1 MSKVVAINE
10 DIPTAPND
18 NVDAGSLQATNPNE
32 DEETQIKDTTCQK
45 EKPGNNANFFDQQCS
60 AQVPYKKRTV
70 AIIGVLLAL
79 IVIIAIAV
87 SSSRSSSPPPTSL
100 SPASSAG
107 INGSP
112 DNGSPSTNPS
122 LVDNDSISLPEDE
135 GDEGDDDKNVVAGVP
150 AEKDRTGQ
158 DNLLKDEDEAS
169 GYSEG
174 AEYPAYPSS
183 EGSKATTQPTNSGG
197 EENLVLLDDGQYCT
211 SNDVCVSSLCI
222 RNYCRERLFD
232 DGERCS
238 WPEFCASGSCAYN
251 RENSGGRVRI
261 CCPTGGETFSKDDTN
276 MIFCEGVAPAGTQC
290 SDPRICA
297 SGMCIMG
304 TCVDALLQDGETCR
318 SDVDCAN
325 GKCTSRHSNREYPK
339 VCCPNGESTTINDRG
354 INKEVCLHAPSS
366 TYCGSNPAH
375 DEICQSQK
383 CIDNYCADTGLN
395 DGEKCKQD
403 HHCQSGKCAHGD
415 AKISA
420 SNPDYNKICC
430 PGGNYFTDTIR
441 GITYDFCKEAE
452 QGTTCGNS
460 DASYDEMCASGHCV
474 GKTCANLLAD
484 MEIGCSKNDDCHSGK
499 CAQNTL
505 GYQVTPGSANSMC
518 CPGGKS
524 MPAMSTWGRPIEICV
539 GVAPVGTQCNDY
551 DVFCQSGVCVDRY
564 CKEGQVQDFLQC
576 ESDSDCLNNVCG
588 NSGGGTYYTDVC
600 CPNGDFFTRTFA
612 DRRGVIDTHTF
623 CRGMPQG
630 TNCHSYTEDMDYDEM
645 CASGYCIQGACQDK
659 QLDDMETCTQDSN
672 CSSGVCGRSVIGRW
686 CCPKGEFFIVN
697 ETPDRSTP
705 TNVRYCKNMPSG
717 TRCYSYDA
725 ERPLHDLC
733 ASGQCENRECK

>member
-1 MSKVVAINE
+1 MEKEN
-10 DIPTAPND
+10 
-18 NVDAGSLQATNPNE
+18 AGQESLT
-32 DEETQIKDTTCQK
+32 
-45 EKPGNNANFFDQQCS
+45 
-60 AQVPYKKRTV
+60 
-70 AIIGVLLAL
+70 
-79 IVIIAIAV
+79 
-87 SSSRSSSPPPTSL
+87 
-100 SPASSAG
+100 
-107 INGSP
+107 
-112 DNGSPSTNPS
+112 
-122 LVDNDSISLPEDE
+122 E
-135 GDEGDDDKNVVAGVP
+135 GEGEG
-150 AEKDRTGQ
+150 
-158 DNLLKDEDEAS
+158 S

-174 AEYPAYPSS
+174 TEYPAYPSS
-183 EGSKATTQPTNSGG
+183 EGYTTTQTPDGGG

-211 SNDVCVSSLCI
+211 SNDVCVSGLCI

-261 CCPTGGETFSKDDTN
+261 CCPTGGETFSKADTN
-276 MIFCEGVAPAGTQC
+276 MIFCEGVALAGTQC

-304 TCVDALLQDGETCR
+304 TCVNELLQDGETCR

-325 GKCTSRHSNREYPK
+325 SKCTSRHSNREYPK
-339 VCCPNGESTTINDRG
+339 VCCPNGEFTTINDRG

-366 TYCGSNPAH
+366 TYCGSNPAY
-375 DEICQSQK
+375 DEICQSKK

-395 DGEKCKQD
+395 DGKKCKQD
-403 HHCQSGKCAHGD
+403 HHCLSGKCAHGD
-415 AKISA
+415 VKLST
-420 SNPDYNKICC
+420 SDPNYNKICC
-430 PGGNYFTDTIR
+430 PGGSYFTDTIR

-452 QGTTCGNS
+452 LGTTCGNS

-474 GKTCANLLAD
+474 GKVCANLLAD
-484 MEIGCSKNDDCHSGK
+484 MAKGCSKDDDCQSGK
-499 CAQNTL
+499 CAQYSL
-505 GYQVTPGSANSMC
+505 FYQVSSGSTSQMC
-518 CPGGKS
+518 CPGGRS
-524 MPAMSTWGRPIEICV
+524 MSAQSTWGRPIEICV
-539 GVAPVGTQCNDY
+539 GVAPAGDNCDRY
-551 DVFCQSGVCVDRY
+551 DDFCQSGVCVDQS
-564 CKEGQVQDFLQC
+564 CKEGQVQDFLYC

-630 TNCHSYTEDMDYDEM
+630 TNCHSYAEDRDYDEM
-645 CASGYCIQGACQDK
+645 CDSGNCIRGTCQDK

-672 CSSGVCGRSVIGRW
+672 CSSGVCARSVIGRY
-686 CCPKGEFFIVN
+686 CCPKGEFFFVN

-717 TRCYSYDA
+717 SRCYNYDA
-725 ERPLHDLC
+725 KRPLHDLC
-733 ASGQCENRECK
+733 ASGECVNWECK